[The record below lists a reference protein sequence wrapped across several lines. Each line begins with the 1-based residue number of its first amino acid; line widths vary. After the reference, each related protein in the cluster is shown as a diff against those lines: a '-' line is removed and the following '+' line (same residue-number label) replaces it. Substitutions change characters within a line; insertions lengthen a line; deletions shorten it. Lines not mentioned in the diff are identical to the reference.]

1 MNGIKNEESS
11 SHRSLSESQFRWRA
25 APPNEPVRSLE
36 QGSRGKI
43 KNGARREL
51 SQRLQ
56 EEGPVALGLK
66 LPSSVLAA
74 YGERGRTLQEHRE
87 QSKERKRPDPSD
99 KETLS
104 TFIPYDQSGR
114 LLQPAPRSSGSVLS
128 ERPRHQDVNE
138 RHCQRRYADQVVP
151 RDRRPTSPPM
161 AALATVPTD
170 SALVKAA
177 SHQHP
182 QLLPRPPA
190 TATATA
196 PVLPPPQISQTSLD
210 LQPAPSSST
219 SHVHP
224 AVIQNSAKA
233 LMPIRILY
241 EQAWYQTVS
250 NVQNEM
256 TRMHRELVDAL
267 DRERTLRSHLAQEN
281 QSLQQDLECIKADL
295 RNARRDS
302 DKFKSQCDRLL
313 VENES
318 LRQAAKDRVAP
329 RGDRDDEVREAARS
343 YIDERLKV
351 QYGEQVE
358 KQIEKQR
365 METERALEQHKAV
378 FEKERRELHKIAVA
392 QERTVQRSSSES
404 ASTLVAS
411 DTEKLLSPL
420 YDQGSHKNDMQQEST
435 DHDRPRGH
443 RMSVSSGTRSPTSSR
458 ERSLSRHP
466 TTNPEDAHVSHRH
479 GSNQLDNATDID
491 IDVSGDLTSPT
502 TSSIRDIA
510 RPTSR
515 SVSYSPV
522 SRAYSQSTSRSASQE
537 VSPNILNSIAHPVL
551 KVDISPAVPP
561 ITVLEESNSPS
572 HKQQE
577 LPSSSKPL
585 KTEPQSLSLLP
596 QVSTHHR
603 ALKQPTPQAQ
613 QQQPRPGP
621 LTPLPPH
628 QQLVPPIPQ
637 LPQPAQPSKQPTA
650 QSPQP
655 PPPPPPPRSSQSRS
669 QRPPRQPQQKYTY
682 QSRFPEHNQTD
693 PQAWVSYPYACQ
705 YQYTSP
711 PPPPLSIPSS
721 VPAAPLSTSA
731 TPRSTS
737 VTPQST
743 PTLSMTTSNA
753 FFSRQRKRDRV
764 EYEED
769 SGAGERARAKVKLA
783 DKSSDGLVATAVE
796 VKRTNKIGITHMDLL
811 YETRGSKMIC
821 RMCRLSDKDEQQKT
835 PTVTF
840 PVDAKWA
847 ELIGH
852 CQGVHP
858 KSCADLE
865 KLSPSQ
871 VQELRQRM
879 QSGKLTGYTLKS

>member
-25 APPNEPVRSLE
+25 APPNEPVRYLE
-36 QGSRGKI
+36 QGSRRKI
-43 KNGARREL
+43 KNGAEREL
-51 SQRLQ
+51 NQRLQ

-66 LPSSVLAA
+66 LPSSELAA

-104 TFIPYDQSGR
+104 TSIPYDQSGR
-114 LLQPAPRSSGSVLS
+114 LLQPAPKSSGSVLS
-128 ERPRHQDVNE
+128 ERPRHQDVDE

-196 PVLPPPQISQTSLD
+196 TAPVLPPLQISQTSLD

-224 AVIQNSAKA
+224 AVLQNSAKA
-233 LMPIRILY
+233 LMPIRILH
-241 EQAWYQTVS
+241 EQAWYHTVS

-281 QSLQQDLECIKADL
+281 QSLQQDLECIKGDL

-302 DKFKSQCDRLL
+302 DKFQSQCNRLL

-318 LRQAAKDRVAP
+318 FRQAAKDRVAP
-329 RGDRDDEVREAARS
+329 RGDRDDEVREAARL

-365 METERALEQHKAV
+365 METERALEQQKAV

-392 QERTVQRSSSES
+392 QGRSVQRSSSES
-404 ASTLVAS
+404 ASILVAS

-443 RMSVSSGTRSPTSSR
+443 RMSVSSGRSPTSSR
-458 ERSLSRHP
+458 EGSLSRHP
-466 TTNPEDAHVSHRH
+466 TTNPEDAHVNHCH
-479 GSNQLDNATDID
+479 GANQLDNATDID

-515 SVSYSPV
+515 SIFYSPV
-522 SRAYSQSTSRSASQE
+522 SRTYSQSTSRSASQE
-537 VSPNILNSIAHPVL
+537 VSPNILNSVAHPVL
-551 KVDISPAVPP
+551 ELDISPAVPP
-561 ITVLEESNSPS
+561 ITVLEESNPPS
-572 HKQQE
+572 HKQQK

-585 KTEPQSLSLLP
+585 KTEPQSLSPLP

-603 ALKQPTPQAQ
+603 ALKQPIPQPQ

-621 LTPLPPH
+621 PTPLPPH

-637 LPQPAQPSKQPTA
+637 LPQPAQPSKQLTA

-682 QSRFPEHNQTD
+682 QSRFPEHNQTEL
-693 PQAWVSYPYACQ
+693 QAWVSYPSACQ
-705 YQYTSP
+705 YQYTSW

-737 VTPQST
+737 ATPQST
-743 PTLSMTTSNA
+743 PTLSMTTSDS

-783 DKSSDGLVATAVE
+783 DKSSDGPVATAVE
-796 VKRTNKIGITHMDLL
+796 VETNKIGITHMDLL
-811 YETRGSKMIC
+811 YETRGTKMIC

-852 CQGVHP
+852 CRGVHP
-858 KSCADLE
+858 KSCGDLE

-879 QSGKLTGYTLKS
+879 QSGRLTGYTLKS